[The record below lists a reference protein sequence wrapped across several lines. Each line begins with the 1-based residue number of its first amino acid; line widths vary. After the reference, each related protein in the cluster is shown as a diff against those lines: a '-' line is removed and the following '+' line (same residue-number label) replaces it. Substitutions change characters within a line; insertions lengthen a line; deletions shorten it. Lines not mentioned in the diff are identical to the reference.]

1 MDAAAMEVD
10 IDQHPPSDPLPFA
23 RCYQLEAL
31 DMALKQNTIVYLE
44 TGSGKTLIATMLLRS
59 YAYQI
64 RKPSPYI
71 AVFLVPK
78 VVLVSQQAEVLKMHT
93 DLKVGMYWGEMGVDF
108 WNAALWRQE
117 IEKHE
122 VLVMTP
128 AILLHVLRHRF
139 FKMEMIK
146 VLIFDECQHASGKH
160 PYACIMTEF
169 YHHYLKSPNYEVPR
183 ILGMTAS
190 PIKTKGGQSESEYW
204 QKLQCLETL
213 MNSKIYTC
221 ESESVLAN
229 YVPFSTIK
237 YKSYQKMGIPRGL
250 LAQLGA
256 LLMRLKEKHKGEVA
270 RYDLEKSA
278 ADSTCKSIEQ
288 IYSTL
293 MYCLEEL
300 GLWLAWKAADFLTR
314 QEVEDLLWGKLDL
327 TGEKILR
334 HFCSE
339 VFQELTTFVDS
350 DAQWA
355 IADDNKLKVATG
367 YLASSRVV
375 TLIES
380 LLEYSHIKAI
390 RCIIF
395 VERIITA
402 SVLHSLLNEL
412 LHKHNSWRSKS
423 IAGNSSGLLRQSRK
437 LQQEIVEEFR
447 EGKVN
452 IIVATS
458 ILEEGLDVQSC
469 NLVIRFDPA
478 PTVSSFIQS
487 RGRARMQNSD
497 FLLLVESGDASTY
510 SRLGKFLA
518 SGEIMRKLSLS
529 HASVPC
535 QALDDDLYSEE
546 IYRVESTGAVITLC
560 SSVEML
566 YFYCSRLPSDG
577 YFKPMPRFD
586 IDKEMGI
593 CRIHMPKSC
602 PVPPLRPICW
612 PGNINTLRK
621 IACFEAC
628 KQLHRY
634 GALTDDL
641 IPDVVVE
648 DKQTTNAEKEPY
660 DDEHPA
666 YFPTELV
673 NRLSKSNA
681 YHFYVIQL
689 LQQFSYDV
697 RVQGL
702 VLAMRSELE
711 PGICFKLQADRG
723 MLTANF
729 KYAGSCSLTEEQV
742 NCCRKFQSTLLSV
755 LVEHNVTKLVEVLNS
770 FNSGNSPGIDYL
782 ILPLKSGYPNEGTVD
797 WEPVASVLFPSAEV
811 SNSPSSGSNVSNEH
825 IKGCCFH
832 GRSCLVTKDGP
843 VCSCLLQNSVVY
855 TPHNGRIYCISGFL
869 NSLNANSK
877 LNMRDGS
884 SVTYKQYYK
893 ERYGINLRC
902 EEQSLL
908 KGRHIFQAQNCL
920 FWGRLRKEKEPSKAM
935 VELPPE
941 LCQLIIAPISINT
954 VYSYSFAPSII
965 HRLESLLMAANL
977 KRMHLDHCVQNA
989 VIPTTKV
996 LEALTTKQCQEE
1008 FHLESL
1014 ETLGDSFLKYAV
1026 SQHLFKSYGNHHEG
1040 MLSIKRERITSNAAL
1055 CKLGCECNLPGF
1067 IRDEQFDPKNWII
1080 PGYKSQSL
1088 LNEEFVFGRKMYV
1101 VGKRKIKMKR
1111 VADVVEA
1118 LIGAYVST
1126 GGETAGVMFLDWLG
1140 IKVDFGVSPYERG
1153 SSLNESLVNIKQLE
1167 ALLGYSFND
1176 PSLLVEALTHGSF
1189 MLPEIP
1195 RCYQRLEYLGDSV
1208 LDYLITVH
1216 LYSTYPR
1223 LSPGLITDM
1232 RSASVN
1238 NDCYALAAVKVE
1250 LHKHLL
1256 HASQALH
1263 RDIANTLENSDK
1275 FASTIMYGW
1284 ESETSF
1290 PKVLGDII
1298 ESLAG
1303 AILVDSGYNKQKV
1316 FDSIRPLLE
1325 PLVTPETLQLH
1336 PVRELNEICQKENY
1350 TLKKPTVS
1358 RDDNGISVTVEV
1370 EAGGKIYRHT
1380 SCADKKETAKRV
1392 ASRAVL
1398 KSLKQASV

>member
-1 MDAAAMEVD
+1 
-10 IDQHPPSDPLPFA
+10 
-23 RCYQLEAL
+23 
-31 DMALKQNTIVYLE
+31 MALKQNTIVYLE

-350 DAQWA
+350 
-355 IADDNKLKVATG
+355 G

-729 KYAGSCSLTEEQV
+729 KYAGSCSLTEEQ
-742 NCCRKFQSTLLSV
+742 KFRIVPVQARMYRMNTS
-755 LVEHNVTKLVEVLNS
+755 KA
-770 FNSGNSPGIDYL
+770 
-782 ILPLKSGYPNEGTVD
+782 
-797 WEPVASVLFPSAEV
+797 VASMAVHVF
-811 SNSPSSGSNVSNEH
+811 
-825 IKGCCFH
+825 
-832 GRSCLVTKDGP
+832 
-843 VCSCLLQNSVVY
+843 
-855 TPHNGRIYCISGFL
+855 
-869 NSLNANSK
+869 LNANSK

-920 FWGRLRKEKEPSKAM
+920 FWGRLRKEKEEPSKAM